1 MIKKKY
7 EHYRSRNFNK
17 SLRNDK
23 VFEWPKVFIFFKKI
37 NKNIIVHSY
46 IGPIAERKIL
56 ML

>member
-17 SLRNDK
+17 SLSNDK
-23 VFEWPKVFIFFKKI
+23 VFEWLKFFIFFKKT
-37 NKNIIVHSY
+37 NKNIIVFSY
-46 IGPIAERKIL
+46 IGLIAERNIL

>member
-7 EHYRSRNFNK
+7 EQYKSRNFNK

-23 VFEWPKVFIFFKKI
+23 VFEWLKVFIFFKKT
-37 NKNIIVHSY
+37 NKNIIVLSY
-46 IGPIAERKIL
+46 IGLISERKIL